1 VSNFL
6 KLFGRPAEESE
17 TPLLGGPEVPLSAAE
32 KQKVRAPIVAGGLVI
47 GVFVLGLTLWAS
59 VSSISGG
66 VVAPGQVR
74 VESNRKSLKSRD
86 PGVVRGIYVRD
97 GDKVVANQVL
107 LKFDDTV
114 AKAQVAILE
123 AQYMAGLAQRV
134 RSEAES
140 TGRKSF
146 VFPAELRDRAA
157 TDLSVVTLMR
167 NEEFLFRSRLDALQG
182 QADIL
187 QQRIV
192 QLRERQSGI
201 QVQIDSIDEQARLSR
216 EELQGYQ
223 TLYEKGYAPKTLLL
237 RLQRAIA
244 QAGGQRGAL
253 LSDKTRT
260 QEQIGETQLQLNSL
274 YQERSSEAAENKRK
288 ADAVLAD
295 VGPRLG
301 AAREALAA
309 TVVRAPVDGIVL
321 NLTQH
326 TLGGVAGA
334 GELLLDVVPANAPLV
349 VLAMI
354 KPADI
359 DEVRVGMKAQ
369 VDLAAYNAMKV
380 PKVDATVL
388 NVSAD
393 SLSNDKTGE
402 SYFVAELKI
411 DPTDFRRMPKGVR
424 LYPGMP
430 ANVMIITGKRTVM
443 SYLLG
448 PIGDIFDHALRE
460 S

>member
-1 VSNFL
+1 MSNFL
-6 KLFGRPAEESE
+6 KLLGRPAAENDA
-17 TPLLGGPEVPLSAAE
+17 PLLGGPEVPQSEAE
-32 KQKVRAPIVAGGLVI
+32 KQNVRAPIVAGSLVI
-47 GVFVLGLTLWAS
+47 GVFVLGLALWAS

-123 AQYMAGLAQRV
+123 GQYYTMLAQRA

-140 TGRKSF
+140 TGQRSF
-146 VFPAELRDRAA
+146 VFPAELREKAA
-157 TDLSVVTLMR
+157 TDLNVVTLMR
-167 NEEFLFRSRLDALQG
+167 NEEFLFRSRLDALKG

-187 QQRIV
+187 QQRVV

-201 QVQIDSIDEQARLSR
+201 QLQIDSIDEQARLSR

-237 RLQRAIA
+237 RLQRALA
-244 QAGGQRGAL
+244 QAEGQRGAL

-260 QEQIGETQLQLNSL
+260 QEQIGETQLQLNSI

-288 ADAVLAD
+288 ADAALAD
-295 VGPRLG
+295 ISPRLG
-301 AAREALAA
+301 ASRESLAGM
-309 TVVRAPVDGIVL
+309 VVRAPVDGIVL

-334 GELLLDVVPANAPLV
+334 GELLMDVVPLNAPLV
-349 VLAMI
+349 VLAQI
-354 KPADI
+354 RPGDI

-380 PKVDATVL
+380 PKVAATVL
-388 NVSAD
+388 HVSAD
-393 SLSNDKTGE
+393 ALSNDKTGE
-402 SYFVAELKI
+402 NYFVAELKI
-411 DPTDFRRMPKGVR
+411 DPTDFQRLPKGVR

-430 ANVMIITGKRTVM
+430 ANVMITTSKRTVM

>member
-1 VSNFL
+1 MNRFL
-6 KLFGRPAEESE
+6 KLLRQPVAETEA
-17 TPLLGGPEVPLSAAE
+17 PLLGGPEVAQTEAE
-32 KQKVRAPIVAGGLVI
+32 KRHVRAPIVAGSLVI
-47 GVFVLGLTLWAS
+47 GALVFGLALWAS
-59 VSSISGG
+59 ISSISGG
-66 VVAPGQVR
+66 VIAPGQVR
-74 VESNRKSLKSRD
+74 VESSRKSLKSRD

-97 GDKVVANQVL
+97 GDKVVANQTL

-114 AKAQVAILE
+114 AKAQVSILE
-123 AQYMAGLAQRV
+123 GQYYAMLAQRA

-140 TGRKSF
+140 TGQRSF
-146 VFPAELRDRAA
+146 AYPAELLERAA
-157 TDLSVVTLMR
+157 ADSNVATLMR
-167 NEEFLFRSRLDALQG
+167 NENFLFRSRVDALKG

-201 QVQIDSIDEQARLSR
+201 QVQIDSIDEQTRLSQ
-216 EELQGYQ
+216 EELRGYQ

-237 RLQRAIA
+237 RLQRALA
-244 QAGGQRGAL
+244 QGEGQRGSL
-253 LSDKTRT
+253 LSEKTRT
-260 QEQIGETQLQLNSL
+260 QEQIGETRLQLNSI

-288 ADAVLAD
+288 ADAALAEI
-295 VGPRLG
+295 GPRLG
-301 AAREALAA
+301 AAREALAS

-334 GELLLDVVPANAPLV
+334 GELLMDVVPANAPLV
-349 VLAMI
+349 VVAQVR
-354 KPADI
+354 PADI

-393 SLSNDKTGE
+393 ALSNEKTGE

-411 DPTDFRRMPKGVR
+411 DPADFQRMPKGVR

>member
-1 VSNFL
+1 MSNFL
-6 KLFGRPAEESE
+6 KLFGRPVEESQ
-17 TPLLGGPEVPLSAAE
+17 TPLLGGPEVPPSEAE
-32 KQKVRAPIVAGGLVI
+32 KQKVRAPIVAGALVI
-47 GVFVLGLTLWAS
+47 GVFVLGLALWAS

-66 VVAPGQVR
+66 VIAPGQVR

-157 TDLSVVTLMR
+157 TDLSVQTLMR

-201 QVQIDSIDEQARLSR
+201 QVQIDSIDEQARLSQ

-244 QAGGQRGAL
+244 QSQGQRGAL
-253 LSDKTRT
+253 LSEKTRT

-295 VGPRLG
+295 VSPRLG
-301 AAREALAA
+301 AARESLAA
-309 TVVRAPVDGIVL
+309 AVVRAPVDGIVL

-354 KPADI
+354 RPADI

-430 ANVMIITGKRTVM
+430 ANVMIVTSKRTVM